1 MDRDLLS
8 HIPVVVA
15 VARRGGFAAAAAE
28 LNTSPSNVSHAVRA
42 VEKRLGV
49 PLFARTTRSV
59 SLTEAGETFVR
70 AATGA
75 MQGINSAWEAV
86 QSQRTGAAGLLR
98 INTSRIAYWWFLK
111 RVLERMAADYPD
123 VTVELFF
130 DDGLSDIVGQGFD
143 AGIRLG
149 RMIAEDMIAVTLAGP
164 FRTVIVAS
172 EDYLSER
179 GTPTSLRELQD
190 HRCIQYRMTSAGN
203 VYVWELRD
211 GKREIQLETQGR
223 AVVNDM
229 IVALDL
235 ARSGYGLCYTF
246 EPLARDDIESGAL
259 VEVMPKAS
267 LRQPGMSCYYP
278 RRASES
284 PKLRAFVDSAKA
296 VFASRAR
303 IGTAAT

>member
-8 HIPVVVA
+8 HVPVIVA

-111 RVLERMAADYPD
+111 RVLEKMAADYPD

-149 RMIAEDMIAVTLAGP
+149 HMVAEDMVAVRLAGP
-164 FRTVIVAS
+164 FRVIVVAS
-172 EDYLSER
+172 PDYLTR
-179 GTPTSLRELQD
+179 HGTPASLRELRE

-203 VYVWELRD
+203 VYIWELRD
-211 GKREIQLETQGR
+211 GKREVEVETQGPV
-223 AVVNDM
+223 VVNDM
-229 IVALDL
+229 VVALDL
-235 ARSGYGLCYTF
+235 ARSGCGLCYTF
-246 EPLARDDIESGAL
+246 EPLARDELESGAL

-267 LRQPGMSCYYP
+267 HRQPGMSCYYP

-284 PKLRAFVDSAKA
+284 PKLRAFVDSARGVVA
-296 VFASRAR
+296 
-303 IGTAAT
+303 GTTAANPLG

>member
-1 MDRDLLS
+1 MS

-98 INTSRIAYWWFLK
+98 VNTSRIAYWWFLK

-130 DDGLSDIVGQGFD
+130 DDGLTDIVGQGFD

-149 RMIAEDMIAVTLAGP
+149 HMIAEDMIAVTLAGP

-211 GKREIQLETQGR
+211 GKREVQLETRGR

-259 VEVMPKAS
+259 VEVMQKAS

-303 IGTAAT
+303 TGTAAT

>member
-1 MDRDLLS
+1 M
-8 HIPVVVA
+8 
-15 VARRGGFAAAAAE
+15 
-28 LNTSPSNVSHAVRA
+28 
-42 VEKRLGV
+42 
-49 PLFARTTRSV
+49 
-59 SLTEAGETFVR
+59 
-70 AATGA
+70 
-75 MQGINSAWEAV
+75 

-130 DDGLSDIVGQGFD
+130 DDGLTDIVGQGFD

-149 RMIAEDMIAVTLAGP
+149 HMIAEDMIAVTLAGP

-223 AVVNDM
+223 AIVNDM

-296 VFASRAR
+296 VFASRAWT
-303 IGTAAT
+303 GAAAT